1 MNFNDLRMKDNLSLD
16 NKRLRC
22 NEYIASLLTQEFSKR
37 LNKIITLGS
46 KATMNDFTDMF
57 KFSGELLIQKMHS
70 SGILRFDYLIGQI
83 KTFLIAGT
91 SQVDNQQPR
100 LILYK

>member
-1 MNFNDLRMKDNLSLD
+1 MGGTRNSKDIVWTYAVMY
-16 NKRLRC
+16 RLTH
-22 NEYIASLLTQEFSKR
+22 L
-37 LNKIITLGS
+37 
-46 KATMNDFTDMF
+46 
-57 KFSGELLIQKMHS
+57 S

-100 LILYK
+100 LIWYK

>member
-1 MNFNDLRMKDNLSLD
+1 
-16 NKRLRC
+16 
-22 NEYIASLLTQEFSKR
+22 
-37 LNKIITLGS
+37 
-46 KATMNDFTDMF
+46 
-57 KFSGELLIQKMHS
+57 MHS

-100 LILYK
+100 LNRVRFNDYRKHKEVSRVNID